1 MLEVPLNVIRK
12 DNKWKYIKIRNELQ
26 LFTNNM
32 TVSTWL
38 MQKLINIK
46 YIKESIE
53 KATRTITAKFINI
66 TGYKAVLVRILQ
78 SKGTNRIKKKI

>member
-53 KATRTITAKFINI
+53 KATRTIAKFINI